1 MINKKE
7 IAKTSKNQ
15 GLASDQADFLSLH
28 QTIILCGNMASNA
41 LIEMAEN
48 LKEMRD
54 RKLYNAGGF
63 NSFSEYVE
71 NAVGI
76 KERQAYSYIS
86 IIENL
91 DEEFLQSTAK
101 IGVTKLSMLAAL
113 PGDERLALVESI
125 DVSDSTVKE
134 LKEEI
139 ERLKNDRDVEH
150 DNFVK
155 AQQDAEKRAQEV
167 AKLRTQ
173 SKKDKEAFEKQI
185 SELENSAPVQEF
197 IDNPETLREL
207 ENERSKSTALENE
220 NDSLRK
226 QLLVADPALTKFKVK
241 FEDFQK
247 LGEELIALLY
257 SFDEETRDKC
267 KKALNSAIAR
277 WTL

>member
-1 MINKKE
+1 MKNSKE
-7 IAKTSKNQ
+7 IVKASENQ
-15 GLASDQADFLSLH
+15 GLPSDQADFLSLH
-28 QTIILCGNMASNA
+28 QTIIMCGSMASSA
-41 LIEMAEN
+41 LIEMAKN

-54 RKLYNAGGF
+54 RKLYTAGSF

-101 IGVTKLSMLAAL
+101 IGVTKLSILASL

-150 DNFVK
+150 DNYIK

-197 IDNPETLREL
+197 DSPETLREL

-277 WTL
+277 WTI